1 MHFYLSTKNKINY
14 NYKGKLRYLNSI
26 IHRERHIHMNKKQVL
41 DSLQQLIPY
50 KEYNKSDEEIV
61 HIKEVIGPDRTF
73 NDRSICSLISA
84 IHELTDDPT
93 VKELALEAIWMS
105 GRMHKS
111 IREAKGK
118 DDIWND
124 ILD

>member
-1 MHFYLSTKNKINY
+1 
-14 NYKGKLRYLNSI
+14 
-26 IHRERHIHMNKKQVL
+26 MNKQQVL

-50 KEYNKSDEEIV
+50 KKYDKSGEEIV
-61 HIKEVIGPDRTF
+61 HIKEVIGPERTF

-84 IHELTDDPT
+84 IHELTDDPII
-93 VKELALEAIWMS
+93 KELALEAIWMS

-124 ILD
+124 ILYRSFYFELINAEEFIFFNIFKVN

>member
-1 MHFYLSTKNKINY
+1 
-14 NYKGKLRYLNSI
+14 
-26 IHRERHIHMNKKQVL
+26 MNKKQVL

-93 VKELALEAIWMS
+93 IKELALEAICIS
-105 GRMHKS
+105 GRMHKTKRQTKTKEKNKKKN
-111 IREAKGK
+111 IKKQKKQANENNTPKPG
-118 DDIWND
+118 I
-124 ILD
+124 